1 MLQTFYPGEY
11 LESVYA
17 IDFEK
22 LWQEGCRGLIFDI
35 DNTLVPHDAPAD
47 KLVEAL
53 FGRLKKTGF
62 SCCLLSNNKEQRVRQ
77 FNRNL
82 QVDYIHKAG
91 KPRTGSYKKA
101 MELLGTDTSNTL
113 FIGDQI
119 FTDVWGANL
128 AGIPT
133 ILVKPLDPREE
144 LQIIL
149 KRYPERVVLYFYE
162 KKLKKEARKPGK
174 QKPSRGRRKK

>member
-1 MLQTFYPGEY
+1 
-11 LESVYA
+11 
-17 IDFEK
+17 
-22 LWQEGCRGLIFDI
+22 
-35 DNTLVPHDAPAD
+35 
-47 KLVEAL
+47 
-53 FGRLKKTGF
+53 
-62 SCCLLSNNKEQRVRQ
+62 
-77 FNRNL
+77 
-82 QVDYIHKAG
+82 
-91 KPRTGSYKKA
+91 